1 MSYSCGKIGGNMV
14 KKLTSKAVYQ
24 SKRLNVRVTSYMY
37 NMLMAVAKDSN
48 VSMSD
53 VIRSTLND
61 RFMQSRKFRKEN

>member
-24 SKRLNVRVTSYMY
+24 SKQLSFRVTSYMY
-37 NMLMAVAKDSN
+37 NVLVDVAKDNN
-48 VSMSD
+48 VSISD

-61 RFMQSRKFRKEN
+61 RFMQSQKTKRKN